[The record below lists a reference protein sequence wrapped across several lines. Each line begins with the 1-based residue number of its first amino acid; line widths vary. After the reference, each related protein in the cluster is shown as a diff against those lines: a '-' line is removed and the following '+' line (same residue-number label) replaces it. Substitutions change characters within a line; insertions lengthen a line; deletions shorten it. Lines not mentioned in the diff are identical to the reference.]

1 MSIPS
6 EQIPLL
12 ACGFSATG
20 FDVTSAGGIAP
31 YPLYFGQ
38 GSSRGPA
45 TGPSNIT
52 VTTERRRALRA
63 CAMLYGLGDEPVH
76 LAEDDSRTVES
87 LHQAATHA
95 GGWSQHATLTG
106 DRIPVEREAHRRLR
120 EHA

>member
-12 ACGFSATG
+12 GCGFSATG
-20 FDVTSAGGIAP
+20 FDVTSAGGLLPTPCI
-31 YPLYFGQ
+31 GQ

-63 CAMLYGLGDEPVH
+63 CAMLYGL
-76 LAEDDSRTVES
+76 LA
-87 LHQAATHA
+87 AAFLA
-95 GGWSQHATLTG
+95 V
-106 DRIPVEREAHRRLR
+106 RV
-120 EHA
+120 